1 MPLLNKKNYI
11 IFSPHLIQQAM
22 RHRDLDFDLIGLAF
36 ARQVAALSDQA
47 LGERV
52 RKGPST
58 YTAET
63 VAGIKSG
70 LQGRGIKRM
79 TAAMLAHVGSQLN
92 GFDAGRGLPVPSLWV
107 WVRDMMTMAT
117 AEAFYGHANPF
128 RADPAGL
135 GALWDFDGALGS
147 MLFLPPAMARAGA
160 GHRDRMVSTLRPY
173 FDGRMDLNEDA
184 SEFVALRTA
193 ASVKYKV
200 LGDDLCK
207 SEVINIWVSTA
218 NSIPALF
225 WTLM

>member
-1 MPLLNKKNYI
+1 MAPLFLCLAVLAVVLHLLGRFITPKVDQHEPPILKPHLPLIGHILGLAKHQANYFLGAPVRRRLVHCGMVPDMAWLIAAGRTRTTKSVVTMPLLNKKNYI

-92 GFDAGRGLPVPSLWV
+92 AVDAGRGLHVPSLWA

-117 AEAFYGHANPF
+117 A
-128 RADPAGL
+128 
-135 GALWDFDGALGS
+135 WS
-147 MLFLPPAMARAGA
+147 ARCG
-160 GHRDRMVSTLRPY
+160 GTLT
-173 FDGRMDLNEDA
+173 G
-184 SEFVALRTA
+184 
-193 ASVKYKV
+193 
-200 LGDDLCK
+200 G
-207 SEVINIWVSTA
+207 
-218 NSIPALF
+218 
-225 WTLM
+225 WT